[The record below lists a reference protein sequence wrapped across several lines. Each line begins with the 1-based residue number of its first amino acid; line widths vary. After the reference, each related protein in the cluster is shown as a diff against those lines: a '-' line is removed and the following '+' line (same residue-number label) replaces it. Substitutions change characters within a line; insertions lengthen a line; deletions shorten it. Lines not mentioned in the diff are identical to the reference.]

1 MLTCSYFIVYC
12 HQILGNT
19 QEALESYTDIIKKN
33 LDDELSLAVA
43 INNLIALKGPKDI
56 SDGLRKLDKLI
67 EKGDGTQKFQLTR
80 GLDIKLSP
88 KQKESVYLNRM
99 LLLLHSNKMDQVIF
113 ISCTC
118 SLLVSFWLSVKEFTE

>member
-1 MLTCSYFIVYC
+1 M
-12 HQILGNT
+12 
-19 QEALESYTDIIKKN
+19 
-33 LDDELSLAVA
+33 A

-88 KQKESVYLNRM
+88 KQKESLYLNRM

-118 SLLVSFWLSVKEFTE
+118 SLLVSFWLSVKEFAE